1 MKIAT
6 LIEKYG
12 IENMSNA
19 VVLPVGGDADTG
31 SRSYWVA
38 GSLLD
43 LSNPEDTDSEIITE
57 LPGLVFIAN
66 DSSVWKINNM
76 GKK

>member
-31 SRSYWVA
+31 SRSYWIA
-38 GSLLD
+38 CSLLD

-57 LPGLVFIAN
+57 LPGFIFIAN